1 MSRFP
6 NRNYN
11 SVSEVNIILIIRKKV
26 ENKLKIQEEYIDR
39 IFRITIVLQL
49 LFPIVLIY
57 AFIVNGCGFKF
68 PEFII

>member
-39 IFRITIVLQL
+39 IFRITTYCPATSLPDCSDL
-49 LFPIVLIY
+49 CIY
-57 AFIVNGCGFKF
+57 CKWVWF
-68 PEFII
+68 